1 MTDKDSSVNVEGGTT
16 LPNTVYFSTKSGFN
30 LRTTILPRLHGHT
43 IGWLAGF
50 LFKKKKTAV
59 SVAHRFSLCRILKPL
74 ELYQKPTFKSSTRI
88 LGDSKFGLGVR

>member
-16 LPNTVYFSTKSGFN
+16 LPNTVYFSTKSGYN

-50 LFKKKKTAV
+50 LFKKKKKKQQSVLLTDFLCVEFLSPWNYIKSQPLKAAPV
-59 SVAHRFSLCRILKPL
+59 S
-74 ELYQKPTFKSSTRI
+74 
-88 LGDSKFGLGVR
+88 